1 MLRALRAQQAG
12 CLMSRRAFATIPHSR
27 ADDIAS
33 RVAAGVVQGDRFM
46 LSKAMTFAEV
56 SASSLLSR
64 RPTDVHVA
72 FETEERGGESVY
84 GHVCAQFARVF
95 SRV

>member
-12 CLMSRRAFATIPHSR
+12 CLSRRAFATIPHSR
-27 ADDIAS
+27 ADDIAA